1 MRSCSTLIAIFPI
14 GSYLFNGGIGFNH
27 RFLFIIAFYLCIV
40 LAVMLPKLFEL
51 EEREKKKL
59 CISILIYLAFYAVIS
74 VWSDKKCRLCDGIFT
89 VVYNF
94 YIVWKTCK
102 NAMGLSNDL
111 CGNSRFFR
119 TLFMNHRRKM

>member
-1 MRSCSTLIAIFPI
+1 MIAIFPI

-74 VWSDKKCRLCDGIFT
+74 VWSDKNVDYAMEFLLL
-89 VVYNF
+89 YSNF

-111 CGNSRFFR
+111 CGNSRFFVHY
-119 TLFMNHRRKM
+119 L